1 VKKVLW
7 HQAPCP
13 SKAAI
18 PCFSN
23 HHGKAAFFI
32 QKPLSM
38 RGKYNPRDDN
48 DKKIA
53 IETSFLSA
61 RIILSRLPPAMG
73 VAIVEATMNRQDIYI
88 KTEKGSEEIQNRKNK
103 LSQTMRSLL
112 VMINGSTTVGTFLDQ
127 ATALGDVTS
136 LLTDLE
142 QQGFIKQTEPAQLP
156 LSEKPAENSP
166 RKVQPGEGGLVDFGH
181 LFTPDEGKKDQK
193 D

>member
-1 VKKVLW
+1 
-7 HQAPCP
+7 
-13 SKAAI
+13 
-18 PCFSN
+18 
-23 HHGKAAFFI
+23 
-32 QKPLSM
+32 M

-61 RIILSRLPPAMG
+61 TDYFVPSPSGDGRGNSG
-73 VAIVEATMNRQDIYI
+73 ATMNRQDIYI
-88 KTEKGSEEIQNRKNK
+88 KTEKGTEEIQHRKYK

-156 LSEKPAENSP
+156 LSEKPAESSP
-166 RKVQPGEGGLVDFGH
+166 NKEQRKGQPGEGGLVDFGH
-181 LFTPDEGKKDQK
+181 LFTPVEDEGKKDRK
-193 D
+193 A